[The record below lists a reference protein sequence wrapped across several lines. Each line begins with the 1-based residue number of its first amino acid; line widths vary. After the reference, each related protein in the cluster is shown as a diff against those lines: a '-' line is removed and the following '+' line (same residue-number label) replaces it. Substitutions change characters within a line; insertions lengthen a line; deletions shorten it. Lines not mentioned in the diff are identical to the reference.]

1 MHLRISL
8 IAVALAALALCASA
22 TAAQTYSDTISGAEY
37 YATSTDGKFAGKAS
51 GAFPGPW
58 NADVRHTPLSIS
70 STPTATITG
79 GSFSL
84 ATSLN
89 GVYTLVTGAFTGGTV
104 NVTNPGYNC
113 TNQTFAVEGILGN
126 VGPWSAGSGTGT
138 FSATLT
144 HYRARIFGSC
154 VSYSASV
161 KGTLSLTF

>member
-8 IAVALAALALCASA
+8 IAVALAALVLCTAA
-22 TAAQTYSDTISGAEY
+22 TAAQTYSDTITGAEY

-51 GAFPGPW
+51 GALPGLW
-58 NADVRHTPLSIS
+58 NADVRHTPLSFS

-89 GVYTLVTGAFTGGTV
+89 GGYTLVTGVFTGGTV

-113 TNQTFAVEGILGN
+113 TNQTFAVDGILGS
-126 VGPWSAGSGTGT
+126 VGPWYAGSGTGT
-138 FSATLT
+138 FSAILT
-144 HYRARIFGSC
+144 HYRTRIFGSC
-154 VSYSASV
+154 VTYSASV
-161 KGTLSLTF
+161 RGTLSLTF